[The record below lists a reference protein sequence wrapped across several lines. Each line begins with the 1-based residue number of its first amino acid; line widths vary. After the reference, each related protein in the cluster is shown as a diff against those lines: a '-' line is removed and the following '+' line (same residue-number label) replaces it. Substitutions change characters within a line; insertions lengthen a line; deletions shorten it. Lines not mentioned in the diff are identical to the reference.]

1 MTFKLKP
8 NPTFWAKVEIHR
20 PGEGPS
26 VLEVEFAHRGF
37 REASELA
44 SEISAGMPRERQL
57 EVLVSLV
64 RSWRG
69 ADGEFSEAALRDAAE
84 DFPGLAASML
94 TAYLEELRGARRK
107 N

>member
-20 PGEGPS
+20 PGEGAS

-37 REASELA
+37 REAWDLTVEFR
-44 SEISAGMPRERQL
+44 AGMPRERQL
-57 EVLVSLV
+57 EVLCGLV

-84 DFPGLAASML
+84 DFPAFTASMMSAFLDEL
-94 TAYLEELRGARRK
+94 TGARRK

>member
-8 NPTFWAKVEIHR
+8 SPTFWAKVEIHR

-26 VLEVEFAHRGF
+26 ILDVEFAHRGF

-69 ADGEFSEAALRDAAE
+69 ADGGFSEAALRDAAE
-84 DFPGLAASML
+84 DFPGFTASML

>member
-1 MTFKLKP
+1 MFKLAP

-26 VLEVEFAHRGF
+26 VLEVEFAHKGF
-37 REASELA
+37 RAASDLA

-57 EVLVSLV
+57 DVLCELV

-69 ADGEFSEAALRDAAE
+69 ADAEFSEAALRDAAE
-84 DFPGLAASML
+84 DFPGFAAAVL

>member
-8 NPTFWAKVEIHR
+8 NPTFWAKVEIYR

-26 VLEVEFAHRGF
+26 ILEVEFAHRGF
-37 REASELA
+37 REALELA
-44 SEISAGMPRERQL
+44 SEIGAGMPRERQL
-57 EVLVSLV
+57 EVLCGLV

-69 ADGEFSEAALRDAAE
+69 ADADFSEAALRDAAE
-84 DFPGLAASML
+84 DFPGFAASVL

>member
-1 MTFKLKP
+1 MTFRLKP
-8 NPTFWAKVEIHR
+8 NPTFWAKVEIYR

-26 VLEVEFAHRGF
+26 ILEVEFAHRGF

-44 SEISAGMPRERQL
+44 SEISAGMTRERQL
-57 EVLVSLV
+57 EVLCGLV
-64 RSWRG
+64 RAWRG

-84 DFPGLAASML
+84 DFPGFTASIL
-94 TAYLEELRGARRK
+94 TAYLQELQGARRK

>member
-1 MTFKLKP
+1 MTFRLKP
-8 NPTFWAKVEIHR
+8 APTFWAPVEVYR

-26 VLEVEFAHRGF
+26 VLEVEFAHRGY

-44 SEISAGMPRERQL
+44 TEISAGMSRERQL
-57 EVLVSLV
+57 EVLCGLV

-84 DFPGLAASML
+84 DFPGFAAAVL
-94 TAYLEELRGARRK
+94 TTYLQELQGARRK